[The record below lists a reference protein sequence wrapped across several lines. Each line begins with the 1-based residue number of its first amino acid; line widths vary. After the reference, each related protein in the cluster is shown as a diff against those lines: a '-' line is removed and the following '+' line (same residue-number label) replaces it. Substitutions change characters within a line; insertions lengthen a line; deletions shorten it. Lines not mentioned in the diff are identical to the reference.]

1 MAEDRQLKYL
11 SLALAFLLVVGVAVV
26 LISCGA
32 VGSNSGVG
40 GNPGAASTMS
50 GQVTTILTDPPT
62 CIAPNGLF
70 THVWVTVTKVRAHI
84 SASASDTDSGWQ
96 TLVDLSGNPRQIDLF
111 SLASPAC
118 VLTQLG
124 SATGL
129 PPGNYQ
135 QIRIYLL
142 SNSPSN
148 GTATL
153 SPNNCSSVSA
163 FNCVVTSLGTSPL
176 LLSSEAQTG
185 IKIPPG
191 QISGGA
197 ISVQA
202 NQAVDISIDFN
213 ACASILQQGNGG
225 YRLKP
230 TLRAGAVS
238 ENNNAISGTV
248 VVQGTSSGINGAIVL
263 LEQPDTSVSPNIDR
277 VLAAAVADS
286 GGHFIFCP
294 LPGQGPYDVV
304 VAATTGALALQVTYN
319 PTIAFSV
326 PTGTNLGNIPLAPE
340 GPAPSTPATIT
351 GQVTTAIDSS
361 TATAGAV
368 TLSPLKD
375 AVPQGGSLLR
385 VTIPVFA
392 ANSQPPVVMT
402 TATPT
407 PSTPACPTNT
417 DCFNFSLLVPGSNAL
432 VATYD
437 PTAKSITFP
446 TTTPVGPVNYN
457 VNAWDA
463 DCSLAN
469 ATTASPVA
477 VTAGGKTNLS
487 TTLGLSGCPASM

>member
-1 MAEDRQLKYL
+1 MSDDRAVAAL
-11 SLALAFLLVVGVAVV
+11 SAALLFLVAAGFVILV
-26 LISCGA
+26 SCGG
-32 VGSNSGVG
+32 VTTSPPSGTG
-40 GNPGAASTMS
+40 MS

-62 CIAPNGLF
+62 CSVPYGPF
-70 THVWVTVTKVRAHI
+70 THVWVTVTKVMAHI

-96 TLVDLSGNPRQIDLF
+96 TLVDLSSNPRQIDLF

-142 SNSPSN
+142 SNSPAS
-148 GTATL
+148 GTATP
-153 SPNNCSSVSA
+153 SPNNCASASA
-163 FNCVVTSLGTSPL
+163 FNCVATSLGTFPL
-176 LLSSEAQTG
+176 LLSSQAQTG

-202 NQAVDISIDFN
+202 NQAVDLSIDFN

-230 TLRAGAVS
+230 TLRAGVVS
-238 ENNNAISGTV
+238 VNNNAISGTV
-248 VVQGTSSGINGAIVL
+248 VVQGTTTGISGALVL
-263 LEQPDTSVSPNIDR
+263 LEQPDTSVTPSIDR
-277 VLAAAVADS
+277 VQVAAVTDS

-304 VAATTGALALQVTYN
+304 VAATTGTLASQVTYN

-326 PTGTNLGNIPLAPE
+326 PMGTNLGNIPLAPE
-340 GPAPSTPATIT
+340 GPAPSAPATIT

-368 TLSPLKD
+368 TLSPLQD
-375 AVPQGGSLLR
+375 AAPQGGSLLR

-392 ANSQPPVVMT
+392 ANSQPPVVIT
-402 TATPT
+402 TPSPS
-407 PSTPACPTNT
+407 PSTPACPANT
-417 DCFNFSLLVPGSNAL
+417 QCFNFSLLVPGSNAL

-437 PTAKSITFP
+437 STAKSITFP
-446 TTTPVGPVNYN
+446 TTPPGGSINYN
-457 VNAWDA
+457 VNAWDT
-463 DCSLAN
+463 DCSTAN
-469 ATTASPVA
+469 ATTAISVA
-477 VTAGGKTNLS
+477 VTAGAATNLA
-487 TTLGLSGCPASM
+487 TALGLSGCPASM